1 MVGIMKRQRIAVE
14 VEVHRGDT
22 LSQAERLRSQRLK
35 HSQTL
40 HCFQCKFSTAPCA
53 QASLLFL

>member
-22 LSQAERLRSQRLK
+22 LSQAARL
-35 HSQTL
+35 
-40 HCFQCKFSTAPCA
+40 C
-53 QASLLFL
+53 